1 MVLLAEGGYAV
12 VMADIFSVVADQ
24 ARRDVLFL
32 LLERSRGGAAAPVA
46 AEIAQSLGLTPQGV
60 AAHLKVLAD
69 NGFVAVDGV
78 GATRTFALDSEPL
91 EELAEWLLPFLDT
104 GTASAVS
111 IDEAGATVF
120 AAWSGVG
127 AGDSI
132 GRAIADRSHG
142 VRVALE
148 SAAAKVVTV
157 LPETIT
163 KRRTDRP

>member
-1 MVLLAEGGYAV
+1 MVLPAAGGYPVA
-12 VMADIFSVVADQ
+12 MADIFSVVADQ
-24 ARRDVLFL
+24 SRRDILFL
-32 LLERSRGGAAAPVA
+32 LLERSRGGETATSAADI
-46 AEIAQSLGLTPQGV
+46 AESLGLTPQGV
-60 AAHLKVLAD
+60 AAHVKVLAD
-69 NGFVAVDGV
+69 NGFVSADGE
-78 GATRTFALDSEPL
+78 GATRSFALDSEPL

-104 GTASAVS
+104 GTAGAAA

-120 AAWSGVG
+120 AAWSGAD

-148 SAAAKVVTV
+148 SAAAKVATV
-157 LPETIT
+157 LPENII